1 MTTSVKVKVPESAN
15 WDAIVTIQDCFKG
28 GDEPVATEERA
39 VHPGQEYEVHITDTR
54 SVHVREVK
62 LAVPSAK

>member
-15 WDAIVTIQDCFKG
+15 WDAIVSIYDRTNDPL
-28 GDEPVATEERA
+28 DSHREERV

-54 SVHVREVK
+54 TVSVREVK
-62 LAVPSAK
+62 LACPKGA